1 MSQQKCK
8 KPFERLGYTAVNPM
22 QLSSKIVPFFKRLDK
37 NNNREWFEQHKPE
50 FKALETEVKL
60 FGEALKDQ
68 LNQHDSIDRFKLFR
82 IYRDVRFSKDK
93 TPYKT
98 HFGLTWHR
106 TKPEYRGG
114 YYLHLKPDDI
124 FLACGFWAPSPP
136 DLKRIRQ
143 EIDLDG
149 DEYRNM
155 INTPSFKNI
164 WGELQGDAVKTAPK
178 GYAKDHPHIDLLR
191 FKQHIFTI
199 RYTAEEVVAPDF
211 LARIDGALQAVRPFV
226 DYMSAVLTTNA
237 DGESLI

>member
-1 MSQQKCK
+1 
-8 KPFERLGYTAVNPM
+8 M
-22 QLSSKIVPFFKRLDK
+22 QLNPAIFRFFKQLAK

-50 FKALETEVKL
+50 FKAFETEVKQ
-60 FGEALKDQ
+60 FGEALKDK
-68 LNQHDSIDRFKLFR
+68 LNQHDSIDRFKVFR

-124 FLACGFWAPSPP
+124 FLACGFWDPAPA

-149 DEYRNM
+149 DEYRNL
-155 INTPSFKNI
+155 INAPAFKNT
-164 WGELQGDAVKTAPK
+164 WGALQGNAVKTAPK
-178 GYAKDHPHIDLLR
+178 GYAKDHPDIDLLR
-191 FKQHIFTI
+191 FKQHIFMI
-199 RYTAEEVVAPDF
+199 RYTEVEVAAADF
-211 LARIDGALQAVRPFV
+211 MDRLDAALKAVRPFV

-237 DGESLI
+237 DGEPLV

>member
-1 MSQQKCK
+1 
-8 KPFERLGYTAVNPM
+8 M
-22 QLSSKIVPFFKRLDK
+22 QLDSAIFKFFKKLEQ

-50 FKALETEVKL
+50 FKALETTVKQ

-82 IYRDVRFSKDK
+82 VYRDVRFSKDK

-114 YYLHLKPDDI
+114 YYLHLKPNDI
-124 FLACGFWAPSPP
+124 FLACGFWDPNPA
-136 DLKRIRQ
+136 DIKRIRQ
-143 EIDLDG
+143 EIDMDA
-149 DEYRNM
+149 DEYRDI
-155 INTPSFKNI
+155 INEPNFKRI

-178 GYAKDHPHIDLLR
+178 GYAKDHPNIDLLR
-191 FKQHIFTI
+191 HKQHIFMV
-199 RYTAEEVVAPDF
+199 RYTEEDVAAADF
-211 LARIDGALQAVRPFV
+211 LARLNTALQAVRPFV

-237 DGESLI
+237 DGESLV

>member
-1 MSQQKCK
+1 
-8 KPFERLGYTAVNPM
+8 M
-22 QLSSKIVPFFKRLDK
+22 QLNPALFRFFKQLAK

-50 FKALETEVKL
+50 FKALETEVKQ
-60 FGEALKDQ
+60 FGEALKDK
-68 LNQHDSIDRFKLFR
+68 LNQHDSIDRFKVFR

-106 TKPEYRGG
+106 TKPEFRGG

-124 FLACGFWAPSPP
+124 FLACGFWDPAPA

-149 DEYRNM
+149 DEYRNL
-155 INTPSFKNI
+155 INAPAFKNT
-164 WGELQGDAVKTAPK
+164 WGELQGNAVKTAPK
-178 GYAKDHPHIDLLR
+178 GYAKDHPNIDLLR
-191 FKQHIFTI
+191 FKQHIFMI
-199 RYTAEEVVAPDF
+199 RYTEVEVAAADF
-211 LARIDGALQAVRPFV
+211 MDRLDAALQAVRPFV

-237 DGESLI
+237 DGEPLV

>member
-1 MSQQKCK
+1 
-8 KPFERLGYTAVNPM
+8 M
-22 QLSSKIVPFFKRLDK
+22 QLNPAIFRFFKQLAK
-37 NNNREWFEQHKPE
+37 NNNRKWFEQNKSE
-50 FKALETEVKL
+50 FKALETEVKQ

-68 LNQHDSIDRFKLFR
+68 LNQNDSIDRFKVFR

-106 TKPEYRGG
+106 TKPEFRGG

-124 FLACGFWAPSPP
+124 FLACGFWDPAPA

-149 DEYRNM
+149 KEYRNL
-155 INTPSFKNI
+155 INAPAFKNI
-164 WGELQGDAVKTAPK
+164 WGELQGNKVRTSPK
-178 GYAKDHPHIDLLR
+178 GYAKDHPDIDLLR
-191 FKQHIFTI
+191 LKQHIFMI
-199 RYTAEEVVAPDF
+199 RYTEEEVTARDF
-211 LARIDGALQAVRPFV
+211 MNRLDAAIQAVRPFV

-237 DGESLI
+237 NGESLV

>member
-1 MSQQKCK
+1 
-8 KPFERLGYTAVNPM
+8 M
-22 QLSSKIVPFFKRLDK
+22 QLDSAIFKFFKKLEQ

-50 FKALETEVKL
+50 FKALETTVKQ

-82 IYRDVRFSKDK
+82 VYRDVRFSKDK

-114 YYLHLKPDDI
+114 YYLHLKPNDI
-124 FLACGFWAPSPP
+124 FLACGFWDPNPA

-143 EIDLDG
+143 EIDMDA
-149 DEYRNM
+149 DEYRDI
-155 INTPSFKNI
+155 INEPNFKRI

-178 GYAKDHPHIDLLR
+178 GYAKDHPNIDLLR
-191 FKQHIFTI
+191 HKQHIFMV
-199 RYTAEEVVAPDF
+199 RYTEEDVAAADF
-211 LARIDGALQAVRPFV
+211 LDRLDTALQAVRPFV

-237 DGESLI
+237 DGESLV

>member
-1 MSQQKCK
+1 
-8 KPFERLGYTAVNPM
+8 M
-22 QLSSKIVPFFKRLDK
+22 QLPSDIFSFFKKLEK

-50 FKALETEVKL
+50 FKALETTVKQ

-82 IYRDVRFSKDK
+82 VYRDVRFSKDK

-114 YYLHLKPDDI
+114 YYLHLKPNDI
-124 FLACGFWAPSPP
+124 FLACGFWDPNPA

-143 EIDLDG
+143 EIDMDA
-149 DEYRNM
+149 DEYRNI
-155 INTPSFKNI
+155 INEPNFKRI
-164 WGELQGDAVKTAPK
+164 WGKLQGDAVKTAPK
-178 GYAKDHPHIDLLR
+178 GYAKDHPNIDLLR
-191 FKQHIFTI
+191 HKQHIFMV
-199 RYTAEEVVAPDF
+199 RYTEEDVAAADF
-211 LARIDGALQAVRPFV
+211 LDRLDTALQAVRPFV

-237 DGESLI
+237 DGEPLV

>member
-1 MSQQKCK
+1 
-8 KPFERLGYTAVNPM
+8 M
-22 QLSSKIVPFFKRLDK
+22 QLNPAIFRFFKQLAK

-50 FKALETEVKL
+50 FKAFETEVKE
-60 FGEALKDQ
+60 FGEALKDK
-68 LNQHDSIDRFKLFR
+68 LNQHDSIDRFKVFR

-124 FLACGFWAPSPP
+124 FLACGFWDPAPA

-143 EIDLDG
+143 EIDQDG
-149 DEYRNM
+149 DEYRNL
-155 INTPSFKNI
+155 INAPAFKNT
-164 WGELQGDAVKTAPK
+164 WGALQGNAVKTAPK
-178 GYAKDHPHIDLLR
+178 GYAKDHPDIDLLR
-191 FKQHIFTI
+191 FKQHIFMI
-199 RYTAEEVVAPDF
+199 RYTEVEVAAADF
-211 LARIDGALQAVRPFV
+211 MDRLDAALQAVRPFV

-237 DGESLI
+237 DGEPLV

>member
-1 MSQQKCK
+1 
-8 KPFERLGYTAVNPM
+8 M
-22 QLSSKIVPFFKRLDK
+22 QLDSVIFQFFNELEQ

-50 FKALETEVKL
+50 FKALETTVKQ

-82 IYRDVRFSKDK
+82 VYRDVRFSKDK

-98 HFGLTWHR
+98 HFGMAWHR

-114 YYLHLKPDDI
+114 YYLHLKPNDI
-124 FLACGFWAPSPP
+124 FLACGFWDPNPA

-143 EIDLDG
+143 EIDMDA
-149 DEYRNM
+149 DEYRDI
-155 INTPSFKNI
+155 INEPNFKRI

-178 GYAKDHPHIDLLR
+178 GYPKDHPNIDLLR
-191 FKQHIFTI
+191 HKQHIFMV
-199 RYTAEEVVAPDF
+199 RYTEKDVAAEDF
-211 LARIDGALQAVRPFV
+211 LDRLDTALQAVRPFV

-237 DGESLI
+237 DGESLV

>member
-1 MSQQKCK
+1 
-8 KPFERLGYTAVNPM
+8 M
-22 QLSSKIVPFFKRLDK
+22 QLESEIFRFFEQLGK

-50 FKALETEVKL
+50 FKALEAKVKQ

-82 IYRDVRFSKDK
+82 VYRDVRFSKDK

-98 HFGLTWHR
+98 HFGMAWHR

-114 YYLHLKPDDI
+114 YYLHLKPNDI
-124 FLACGFWAPSPP
+124 FLACGFWDPNPA

-143 EIDLDG
+143 EIDMDG
-149 DEYRNM
+149 DEYRDI
-155 INTPSFKNI
+155 INEPNFKRI

-178 GYAKDHPHIDLLR
+178 GYAKDHPNIDLLR
-191 FKQHIFTI
+191 HKQHIFMV
-199 RYTAEEVVAPDF
+199 RYTEKDVAAEDF
-211 LARIDGALQAVRPFV
+211 LDRLDAALQAVRPFV

-237 DGESLI
+237 DGELLV

>member
-1 MSQQKCK
+1 
-8 KPFERLGYTAVNPM
+8 M
-22 QLSSKIVPFFKRLDK
+22 QLSSDIFSFFKKLEK

-50 FKALETEVKL
+50 FKALETTVKQ

-82 IYRDVRFSKDK
+82 VYRDVRFSKDK

-114 YYLHLKPDDI
+114 YYLHLKPNDI
-124 FLACGFWAPSPP
+124 FLACGFWDPNPA

-143 EIDLDG
+143 EIDMDA
-149 DEYRNM
+149 DEYRDI
-155 INTPSFKNI
+155 INEPNFKRI
-164 WGELQGDAVKTAPK
+164 WGDLQGDAVKTAPK
-178 GYAKDHPHIDLLR
+178 GYAKDHPNIDLLR
-191 FKQHIFTI
+191 HKQHIFMV
-199 RYTAEEVVAPDF
+199 RYTEEDVAAADF
-211 LARIDGALQAVRPFV
+211 LDRLDTALQAVRPFV

-237 DGESLI
+237 DGEPLV